1 MKNKLFA
8 RVCAVLLVAALLMVG
23 CSNGQA
29 VIGPSNHSKYVTA
42 LGRSTEEACKIFG
55 IRQEDMTEV
64 AKGLYATPLTAE
76 FAGQTFDVRLG
87 INLMTEERELL
98 QIVYLTVYPDVSDAT
113 IQAVD
118 AIVAALKEQYGEPTR
133 QSESRK
139 KDERLPESHTYW
151 DLTETVSEDLSAYMK
166 QLEEEYGG
174 PAHYQLELDIVDDEE
189 GCWVNMKYIV
199 GVIPQRNPSA

>member
-8 RVCAVLLVAALLMVG
+8 RVCAVLLVTALLMVG
-23 CSNGQA
+23 CSNSKA

-42 LGRSTEEACKIFG
+42 LGRSKEETCKIFG

-64 AKGLYATPLTAE
+64 VKGLYATPLTAE
-76 FAGQTFDVRLG
+76 FAGQTFDVQLG
-87 INLMTEERELL
+87 LNLMTEERELL
-98 QIVYLTVYPDVSDAT
+98 QIVYQTVYPDISDAT

-118 AIVAALKEQYGEPTR
+118 AIVAALNEQYGEPTR
-133 QSESRK
+133 QSDARK
-139 KDERLPESHTYW
+139 KDERLPQPYTYW

-174 PAHYQLELDIVDDEE
+174 PAYYELELQVSAGED
-189 GCWVNMKYIV
+189 GCWVNLRYKV
-199 GVIPQRNPSA
+199 GVMPSKK

>member
-23 CSNGQA
+23 CSNNQA
-29 VIGPSNHSKYVTA
+29 VGGPSNHGKYVTA
-42 LGRSTEEACKIFG
+42 LGRSTEETCKIFG

-87 INLMTEERELL
+87 VNLMTEEKELL
-98 QIVYLTVYPDVSDAT
+98 QIVYLTVYSDVSEAT

-118 AIVAALKEQYGEPTR
+118 AIVAALNEQYGEPTR
-133 QSESRK
+133 QSDVRK
-139 KDERLPESHTYW
+139 KDERLPQPYTYW

-174 PAHYQLELDIVDDEE
+174 PAYYELELHVSSDED
-189 GCWVNMKYIV
+189 GCWVNLRYKV
-199 GVIPQRNPSA
+199 GVIPSKK

>member
-23 CSNGQA
+23 CSNNQA
-29 VIGPSNHSKYVTA
+29 VGGPSNHGKYVTA
-42 LGRSTEEACKIFG
+42 LGRSTEETCKIFG

-87 INLMTEERELL
+87 VNLMTEEKELL
-98 QIVYLTVYPDVSDAT
+98 QIVYLTVYSDVSEAT

-118 AIVAALKEQYGEPTR
+118 AIVAALNEQYGEPTR
-133 QSESRK
+133 QSDVRK
-139 KDERLPESHTYW
+139 KDERLPQPYTYW
-151 DLTETVSEDLSAYMK
+151 NLTETVSEDLSAYMK

-174 PAHYQLELDIVDDEE
+174 PAYYELELQVSSDED
-189 GCWVNMKYIV
+189 GCWVNLRYKV
-199 GVIPQRNPSA
+199 GVIPSKK

>member
-1 MKNKLFA
+1 MKNKRFT
-8 RVCAVLLVAALLMVG
+8 RVCAVLLVTALLMVG
-23 CSNGQA
+23 CSNSKA

-42 LGRSTEEACKIFG
+42 LGRSTEETCKIFG

-76 FAGQTFDVRLG
+76 FAGQTFDVHLG
-87 INLMTEERELL
+87 LNLMTEERELL
-98 QIVYLTVYPDVSDAT
+98 QIVYQTVYPDISDAT

-118 AIVAALKEQYGEPTR
+118 AIVAALNEQYGEPTR
-133 QSESRK
+133 QSDVRK
-139 KDERLPESHTYW
+139 KDERLPQPYTYW

-174 PAHYQLELDIVDDEE
+174 PAYYELELQVSTDEDR
-189 GCWVNMKYIV
+189 CWVNLRYKV
-199 GVIPQRNPSA
+199 GVMPSKK